1 MAYLTH
7 LKGSFREQDGY
18 NYKHNGHNYNM
29 ASFVYL
35 DIAVAG
41 EPAGRVVFELFEDTP
56 LTSANFRALCKGDSP
71 APAGSVPLHYKGS
84 NIHRIVRN
92 FAIQGGDIVYGDGT
106 GGSSIYGESFDDE
119 NFVHNHAEPFVL
131 SMANA
136 GPNSNKS
143 QFFVTLK
150 GSPHLDGKHVA
161 FGKVVAGKSV
171 LRLLEDLETAPG
183 DAPVL
188 PVTISDCGE
197 LQRDA
202 KLLMPFI
209 GSQDGLTAD
218 KYEEHPDDNFNLG
231 KGEGELNFDDPEQA
245 LRVTQEIKAFATEV
259 YKMAGEAEDEQER
272 TMVLRVALQKYKKAL
287 RYVFEL
293 SPDPDSSKQAH
304 DEFQK
309 LKLALHQNVGLVA
322 LQLKNHDQVINS
334 TTSALEMEC
343 AGARDKAKAL
353 SRRSSAYQGLKKLE
367 RALSDLEEAH
377 ELLPSDPQI
386 AKRLATLK
394 QETEKKEQKQK
405 AQYAKFFS

>member
-1 MAYLTH
+1 
-7 LKGSFREQDGY
+7 
-18 NYKHNGHNYNM
+18 M
-29 ASFVYL
+29 ASFVYM

-41 EPAGRVVFELFEDTP
+41 EPVGRVVFELFEDTP
-56 LTSANFRALCKGDSP
+56 LTSANFRALCTNSHTAKDQ
-71 APAGSVPLHYKGS
+71 SVQLHYKECK
-84 NIHRIVRN
+84 IHRIVRN
-92 FAIQGGDIVYGDGT
+92 FAIQGGDIEYGDGT
-106 GGSSIYGESFDDE
+106 GGMSIYGDSFDDE
-119 NFVHNHAEPFVL
+119 SFAHNHSEPFVL

-171 LRLLEDLETAPG
+171 LRTLEELDTAPG
-183 DAPVL
+183 DVPLL

-197 LQRDA
+197 LARDP

-231 KGEGELNFDDPEQA
+231 KEKGELNFDDPVQS
-245 LRVTQEIKAFATEV
+245 LQVTTEIKNYATEA
-259 YKMAGEAEDEQER
+259 YKMAAEAESEEEKQL
-272 TMVLRVALQKYKKAL
+272 VLRVALQKYKKAL

-293 SPDPDSSKQAH
+293 SPDPDTAKASY

-309 LKLALHQNVGLVA
+309 VKLALHQNMGLVA
-322 LQLKNHDQVINS
+322 LLLKQYDAAVNS
-334 TTSALEMEC
+334 TTCALEMDI
-343 AGARDKAKAL
+343 ATNRDKAKAL
-353 SRRSSAYQGLKKLE
+353 SRRSSAYHGLKKMDK
-367 RALSDLEEAH
+367 AVSDLELAH
-377 ELLPSDPQI
+377 ELLPEDGPIGKS
-386 AKRLATLK
+386 LK
-394 QETEKKEQKQK
+394 ALKEEEGKKEQKQK

>member
-1 MAYLTH
+1 MSA
-7 LKGSFREQDGY
+7 
-18 NYKHNGHNYNM
+18 
-29 ASFVYL
+29 FVYM
-35 DIAVAG
+35 DFAVGG
-41 EPAGRVVFELFEDTP
+41 EPVGRVVFELFDDTP
-56 LTSANFRALCKGDSP
+56 LTSANFRALCKGDKP
-71 APAGSVPLHYKGS
+71 TPEGSVPLTFKDS

-106 GGSSIYGESFDDE
+106 GGTSIYGDQFDDE

-171 LRLLEDLETAPG
+171 LRQLEELDTAPG
-183 DAPVL
+183 DVPVL
-188 PVTISDCGE
+188 PVTITNCGE
-197 LQRDA
+197 LKRDA
-202 KLLMPFI
+202 KLLLPFI

-218 KYEEHPDDNFNLG
+218 KYEEHPDDNFNVG
-231 KGEGELNFDDPEQA
+231 KEEGELNFDDPEQA
-245 LRVTQEIKAFATEV
+245 LRVTLEIKAYATEV
-259 YKMAGEAEDEQER
+259 YKMAGDAESEEER
-272 TMVLRVALQKYKKAL
+272 AMVLRVALQKYKKAL

-293 SPDPDSSKQAH
+293 SPDPDSSKKAY

-309 LKLALHQNVGLVA
+309 AKLALHQNMGLVA
-322 LQLKNHDQVINS
+322 LQLKKYDQVINS

-343 AGARDKAKAL
+343 ATSRDRAKAL
-353 SRRSSAYQGLKKLE
+353 SRRSSAYQGLKKQE
-367 RALSDLEEAH
+367 RAINDLEQAH

-386 AKRLATLK
+386 SKSLTALK
-394 QETEKKEQKQK
+394 QESEMKEKKQK

>member
-1 MAYLTH
+1 MD
-7 LKGSFREQDGY
+7 F
-18 NYKHNGHNYNM
+18 
-29 ASFVYL
+29 
-35 DIAVAG
+35 AVGG
-41 EPAGRVVFELFEDTP
+41 EPVGRVVFELFDDTP
-56 LTSANFRALCKGDSP
+56 LTSANFRALCKGDKP
-71 APAGSVPLHYKGS
+71 TPEGSVPLTFKDS

-106 GGSSIYGESFDDE
+106 GGTSIYGDQFDDE

-171 LRLLEDLETAPG
+171 LRQLEELDTAPG
-183 DAPVL
+183 DVPVL
-188 PVTISDCGE
+188 PVTITNCGE
-197 LQRDA
+197 LKRDA
-202 KLLMPFI
+202 KLLLPFI

-218 KYEEHPDDNFNLG
+218 KYEEHPDDNFNVG
-231 KGEGELNFDDPEQA
+231 KEEGELNFDDPEQA
-245 LRVTQEIKAFATEV
+245 LRVTLEIKAYATEV
-259 YKMAGEAEDEQER
+259 YKMAGDAESEEER
-272 TMVLRVALQKYKKAL
+272 AMVLRVALQKYKKAL

-293 SPDPDSSKQAH
+293 SPDPDSSKKAY

-309 LKLALHQNVGLVA
+309 AKLALNQNMGLVA
-322 LQLKNHDQVINS
+322 LQLKKYDQVINS

-343 AGARDKAKAL
+343 ATSRDRAKAL
-353 SRRSSAYQGLKKLE
+353 SRRSSAYQGLKKQE
-367 RALSDLEEAH
+367 RAINDLEQAH

-386 AKRLATLK
+386 SKSLTALK
-394 QETEKKEQKQK
+394 QESEMKEKKQK

>member
-1 MAYLTH
+1 MSA
-7 LKGSFREQDGY
+7 
-18 NYKHNGHNYNM
+18 
-29 ASFVYL
+29 FVYM
-35 DIAVAG
+35 DFAVGG
-41 EPAGRVVFELFEDTP
+41 EPVGRVVFELFDDTP
-56 LTSANFRALCKGDSP
+56 LTSANFRALCKGDKP
-71 APAGSVPLHYKGS
+71 TPEGSVPLTFKDS

-106 GGSSIYGESFDDE
+106 GGTSIYGDQFDDE

-171 LRLLEDLETAPG
+171 LRQLEELDTAPG
-183 DAPVL
+183 DVPVL
-188 PVTISDCGE
+188 PVTITNCGE
-197 LQRDA
+197 LKRDA
-202 KLLMPFI
+202 KLLLPFI

-218 KYEEHPDDNFNLG
+218 KYEEHPDDNFNVG
-231 KGEGELNFDDPEQA
+231 KEEGELNFDDPEQA
-245 LRVTQEIKAFATEV
+245 LRVTLEIKAYATEV
-259 YKMAGEAEDEQER
+259 YKMAGDAESEEER
-272 TMVLRVALQKYKKAL
+272 AMVLRVALQKYKKAL

-293 SPDPDSSKQAH
+293 SPDPDSSKKAY

-309 LKLALHQNVGLVA
+309 AKLALNQNMGLVA
-322 LQLKNHDQVINS
+322 LQLKKYDQVINS

-343 AGARDKAKAL
+343 ATSRDRAKAL
-353 SRRSSAYQGLKKLE
+353 SRRSSAYQGLKKQE
-367 RALSDLEEAH
+367 RAINDLEQAH

-386 AKRLATLK
+386 SKSLTALK
-394 QETEKKEQKQK
+394 QESEMKEKKQK

>member
-1 MAYLTH
+1 MD
-7 LKGSFREQDGY
+7 F
-18 NYKHNGHNYNM
+18 
-29 ASFVYL
+29 
-35 DIAVAG
+35 AVGG
-41 EPAGRVVFELFEDTP
+41 EPVGRVVFELFDDTP
-56 LTSANFRALCKGDSP
+56 LTSANFRALCKGDKP
-71 APAGSVPLHYKGS
+71 TPEGSVPLTFKDS

-106 GGSSIYGESFDDE
+106 GGTSIYGDQFDDE

-171 LRLLEDLETAPG
+171 LRQLEELDTAPG
-183 DAPVL
+183 DVPVL
-188 PVTISDCGE
+188 PVTITNCGE
-197 LQRDA
+197 LKRDA
-202 KLLMPFI
+202 KLLLPFI

-218 KYEEHPDDNFNLG
+218 KYEEHPDDNFNVG
-231 KGEGELNFDDPEQA
+231 KEEGELNFDDPEQA
-245 LRVTQEIKAFATEV
+245 LRVTLEIKAYATEV
-259 YKMAGEAEDEQER
+259 YKMAGDAESEEER
-272 TMVLRVALQKYKKAL
+272 AMVLRVALQKYKKAL

-293 SPDPDSSKQAH
+293 SPDPDSSKKAY

-309 LKLALHQNVGLVA
+309 AKLALHQNMGLVA
-322 LQLKNHDQVINS
+322 LQLKKYDQVINS

-343 AGARDKAKAL
+343 ATSRDRAKAL
-353 SRRSSAYQGLKKLE
+353 SRRSSAYQGLKKQE
-367 RALSDLEEAH
+367 RAINDLEQAH

-386 AKRLATLK
+386 SKSLTALK
-394 QETEKKEQKQK
+394 QESEMKEKKQK

>member
-1 MAYLTH
+1 M
-7 LKGSFREQDGY
+7 G
-18 NYKHNGHNYNM
+18 
-29 ASFVYL
+29 
-35 DIAVAG
+35 G
-41 EPAGRVVFELFEDTP
+41 EPVGRVVFELFDDTP
-56 LTSANFRALCKGDSP
+56 LTSANFRALCKGDKP
-71 APAGSVPLHYKGS
+71 TPEGSVPLTFKDS

-106 GGSSIYGESFDDE
+106 GGTSIYGDQFDDE

-171 LRLLEDLETAPG
+171 LRQLEELDTAPG
-183 DAPVL
+183 DVPVL
-188 PVTISDCGE
+188 PVTITNCGE
-197 LQRDA
+197 LKRDA
-202 KLLMPFI
+202 KLLLPFI

-218 KYEEHPDDNFNLG
+218 KYEEHPDDNFNVG
-231 KGEGELNFDDPEQA
+231 KEEGELNFDDPEQA
-245 LRVTQEIKAFATEV
+245 LRVTLEIKAYATEV
-259 YKMAGEAEDEQER
+259 YKMAGDAESEEER
-272 TMVLRVALQKYKKAL
+272 AMVLRVALQKYKKAL

-293 SPDPDSSKQAH
+293 SPDPDSSKKAY

-309 LKLALHQNVGLVA
+309 AKLALHQNMGLVA
-322 LQLKNHDQVINS
+322 LQLKKYDQVINS

-343 AGARDKAKAL
+343 ATSRDRAKAL
-353 SRRSSAYQGLKKLE
+353 SRRSSAYQGLKKQE
-367 RALSDLEEAH
+367 RAINDLEQAH

-386 AKRLATLK
+386 SKSLTALK
-394 QETEKKEQKQK
+394 QESEMKEKKQK